1 MVYLEKPWLKNYPQE
16 IPASLEYPELVVPD
30 MLSQAYEKHRDR
42 VAIHF
47 MGKELTYGQLYHAAL
62 ACARALVNMGIKPGD
77 RVSVMLPNCPQY
89 VIAYYGILMAGAI
102 VVQTNPLYVER
113 ELIYQLNDAGAKA
126 IIAIDLVY
134 PRLAKVMDQTP
145 LQQVIIT
152 SVKDYLPFP
161 KNLLY
166 PLVAKRRGQYV
177 QVPYGQNV
185 HPFKEW
191 LKSGENATLPP
202 PADPDEV
209 ALLQYTGGTTGTP
222 KGVMLT
228 HRNLV
233 VNAHQCQAW
242 LYNPDGDDQDEGE
255 VILGAV
261 PLFHVYGMTT
271 VMNYSIYTG
280 SKMILLPKFE
290 VDEVLKTIES
300 QRPTMFPGAP
310 TMYTALINH
319 PDVQKYNISSI
330 KACISGSA
338 PLPLEVKN
346 RFEELTKGKLVE
358 GYGLSEASP
367 VTHCNLIWGENVLG
381 SIGLPWP
388 DTEAAVISLETGQF
402 VGVNEIGELAIK
414 GPQVMKGYWNKP
426 EETEQVFKDGW
437 LLTGDLAYMDERG
450 YFYIV
455 DRKKDM
461 IIAGG
466 FNIYPREVEEVLYEH
481 PAVRECAVIGVEDA
495 YRGETVK
502 AFIVLKEG
510 ETVTEEELD
519 RHCRQKLAA
528 YKVPRL
534 YEFRNELPKSMIGKV
549 LRRILAEEEKAKQGE
564 RGEETGT

>member
-1 MVYLEKPWLKNYPQE
+1 MIFMDKPWLKNYPKE

-30 MLSQAYEKHRDR
+30 MLTRAYEKYRDR

-47 MGKELTYGQLYHAAL
+47 MGKELTYGQLYHSAL
-62 ACARALVNMGIKPGD
+62 ACARALVKMGIQPGD
-77 RVSVMLPNCPQY
+77 RVSIMLPNCPQY
-89 VIAYYGILMAGAI
+89 VIAYYGIMMAGAV

-113 ELIYQLNDAGAKA
+113 ELTYQLNDVGAKA

-134 PRLAKVMDQTP
+134 PRVAKVIDQTP
-145 LQQVIIT
+145 LQHVIIT

-177 QVPYGQNV
+177 QVPFGEKIYS
-185 HPFKEW
+185 FKEW
-191 LKSGENATLPP
+191 LKSGENASLPP
-202 PADPDEV
+202 KAAPDDL

-242 LYNPDGDDQDEGE
+242 LYNTSENEQE

-271 VMNYSIYTG
+271 VMNYTIYTG
-280 SKMILLPKFE
+280 NKMILLPKFE
-290 VDEVLKTIES
+290 VEEVLKTIDR

-319 PDVQKYNISSI
+319 PDVQRYNISSI

-338 PLPLEVKN
+338 PLPLEVKT

-388 DTEAAVISLETGQF
+388 DTEAAIISLESGEF
-402 VGVNEIGELAIK
+402 VGVNEIGELAIR
-414 GPQVMKGYWNKP
+414 GPQVMKGYWNRP

-461 IIAGG
+461 IIASG

-481 PAVRECAVIGVEDA
+481 PAVKECAVIGVKDP

-510 ETVTEEELD
+510 KTVTEEELD
-519 RHCRQKLAA
+519 KHCRQKLAS

-534 YEFRNELPKSMIGKV
+534 YEFRSELPKSMIGKV
-549 LRRILAEEEKAKQGE
+549 LRRLLMEEEKTREKESREQ
-564 RGEETGT
+564 TGA